1 MLDHMARLSPP
12 PTQRSVL
19 PWLQPWTARAA
30 GAALALSLLDLAP
43 MRAVEI
49 NLDREAIDRALVF
62 GRQATRAERL
72 AFHAGY
78 LRTPAAE
85 VRRVSV
91 VTEYRRVVL
100 LMEEKMRL
108 LDRNYSVRQMSEA
121 LAPWRG
127 LIEVIVEV
135 QFHPHNTF
143 VRVPPMDV
151 LLVPLD
157 EPGHPMPLVAD
168 ATDRQPRFGF
178 FWDPTP
184 VDAPWWPF
192 PPPNTPV
199 LGGTEPLTG
208 GWLHARFEAAGLTR
222 GRYEVAVKNGGENL
236 GRVQFDFSAI
246 R

>member
-1 MLDHMARLSPP
+1 MLVHMPTLSPP
-12 PTQRSVL
+12 STQRSAL
-19 PWLQPWTARAA
+19 PWLQPWTTRAV
-30 GAALALSLLDLAP
+30 GAALALSLLSLAP
-43 MRAVEI
+43 MQAVEI
-49 NLDREAIDRALVF
+49 NLDREAIDQAIVF

-72 AFHAGY
+72 AFHSGY

-108 LDRNYSVRQMSEA
+108 LDRNYGVAQMTAA

-127 LIEVIVEV
+127 LVEIIVEL
-135 QFHPHNTF
+135 QLHPHNTF
-143 VRVPPMDV
+143 VRVPEVDV

-157 EPGHPMPLVAD
+157 EPGHPMPLVAE

-208 GWLHARFEAAGLTR
+208 GWLHARFEAAGLAR

-236 GRVQFDFSAI
+236 GRVQFDFGAI

>member
-1 MLDHMARLSPP
+1 MLDRVGSLHRLV
-12 PTQRSVL
+12 TRTTR
-19 PWLQPWTARAA
+19 PWTKPAA
-30 GAALALSLLDLAP
+30 SAALALSLLSQTP
-43 MRAVEI
+43 MRALEI
-49 NLDREAIDRALVF
+49 NLDREGIDHALVF
-62 GRQATRAERL
+62 GRQATRGERQ
-72 AFHAGY
+72 AFHDGY
-78 LRTPAAE
+78 YRTLVGE

-100 LMEEKMRL
+100 LMEEKKRL
-108 LDRNYSVRQMSEA
+108 LDRNYGVRQMTAA

-127 LIEVIVEV
+127 LVEIIVEL
-135 QFHPHNTF
+135 QFHPQNTF
-143 VRVPPMDV
+143 VRVPPVDV

-168 ATDRQPRFGF
+168 ATDRQPRFGM
-178 FWDPTP
+178 FWEPTP

-192 PPPNTPV
+192 PPANTPI
-199 LGGTEPLTG
+199 LGGADPLTG
-208 GWLHARFEAAGLTR
+208 GWVHARFEAAGLTR